1 MKLPETPLLDI
12 ALTHSSYANERGYGE
27 CNERLEFL
35 GDAVLGLLVGE
46 YLYVRYPEGDEGEL
60 SRWRAM
66 LICEENLAI
75 WARELKLGKRLYLG
89 KGEEVAGGRE
99 RTSIL
104 ADAFEA
110 VVAGIYLSHGLEKT
124 REFLLGLLPKS
135 VAALES
141 GQGRLDYKTMLQE
154 EVQRQGTTV
163 RYSLEDQFGP
173 DHAKLF
179 EVSAW
184 INGELCG
191 RGKGRSKKEAEQG
204 AASVALGKITGM

>member
-35 GDAVLGLLVGE
+35 GDAVMGLLVGE